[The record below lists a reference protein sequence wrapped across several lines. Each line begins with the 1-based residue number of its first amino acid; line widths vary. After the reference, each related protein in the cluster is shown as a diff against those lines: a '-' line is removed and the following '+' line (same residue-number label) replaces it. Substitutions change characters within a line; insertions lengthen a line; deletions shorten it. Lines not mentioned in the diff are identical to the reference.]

1 MRILFRRKMSS
12 KMIITSRILRIITVG
27 GREWPSLPVAWA
39 PHSLPD
45 LSRGTN
51 GGLGLTEGHPGLP
64 QMQVHTE
71 VCLKAE
77 VHQGDVRAG
86 FTTQSGVL
94 HVAVKYTC
102 TQESPRYSL
111 LTTPPRQQSR
121 YNHPDLTEGKTEAR
135 GAATVCSCQGL
146 CICCLHFLV
155 HSLPIRSSTSS
166 CAECNLLTRTSRN
179 PSPF

>member
-121 YNHPDLTEGKTEAR
+121 YNHPDLTEGKTEAER
-135 GAATVCSCQGL
+135 GCHRLLLPGP
-146 CICCLHFLV
+146 LHLLS
-155 HSLPIRSSTSS
+155 SLPGTFSPHQILHI
-166 CAECNLLTRTSRN
+166 LLC
-179 PSPF
+179 